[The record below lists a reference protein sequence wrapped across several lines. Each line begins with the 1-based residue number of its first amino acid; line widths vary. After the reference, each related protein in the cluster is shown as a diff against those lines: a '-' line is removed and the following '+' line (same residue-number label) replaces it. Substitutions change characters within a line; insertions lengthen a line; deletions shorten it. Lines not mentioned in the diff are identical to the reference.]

1 MAVQTTVP
9 KQVRRQNRRPA
20 GRQPNG
26 WCRCDHRGGSGEE
39 PRCARRHDDHGR
51 PGRRI
56 SRLQGHHPADG
67 GLRRQRPVVDADGYL
82 VGIISEADLLLKE
95 EHAREPHRRHLLE
108 GRPRRTERAKAEGL
122 LAAQL
127 MTAPVITIG
136 PEASLGQ
143 AARLMHEKRV
153 KLPVVEEGGKVV
165 GIVSRADL
173 LKVFMRPDEEIRQ
186 EVVGDVLAHMLSIG
200 PDRVR
205 AAVRDGVVTVEGL
218 VERRSLIPLLAGL
231 IRGVDGVVGVEE
243 RLRYETDDVS
253 LRPRDFTPWGI
264 YPRA

>member
-1 MAVQTTVP
+1 MKNRAVRDVMTTTVVLVDESVGF
-9 KQVRRQNRRPA
+9 KDIVRRME
-20 GRQPNG
+20 
-26 WCRCDHRGGSGEE
+26 DSGVS
-39 PRCARRHDDHGR
+39 A
-51 PGRRI
+51 
-56 SRLQGHHPADG
+56 L
-67 GLRRQRPVVDADGYL
+67 PVVDAAGHL

-108 GRPRRTERAKAEGL
+108 GKRRRTQRAKAEGL

-127 MTAPVITIG
+127 MTAPVITIR

-143 AARLMHEKRV
+143 AARLLHERRV
-153 KLPVVEEGGKVV
+153 KRLPVVEEGGKVV

-186 EVVGDVLAHMLSIG
+186 EVAGDVLARTLSIG

-205 AAVRDGVVTVEGL
+205 ATVRDGVVTLEGL
-218 VERRSLIPLLAGL
+218 VDRRSLIPFLTGL
-231 IRGVDGVVGVEE
+231 VRGVDGVVGVEE
-243 RLRYETDDVS
+243 RLGYELDDVS
-253 LRPRDFTPWGI
+253 FRAKPLTPWGI

>member
-1 MAVQTTVP
+1 MKNRAVRDVMTTTVVLVDESVGF
-9 KQVRRQNRRPA
+9 KDIVRRMEDSNVSA
-20 GRQPNG
+20 
-26 WCRCDHRGGSGEE
+26 
-39 PRCARRHDDHGR
+39 
-51 PGRRI
+51 
-56 SRLQGHHPADG
+56 L
-67 GLRRQRPVVDADGYL
+67 PVVDAAGHL

-95 EHAREPHRRHLLE
+95 EHAREPHRRPLE
-108 GRPRRTERAKAEGL
+108 RRLRRTERAKAGGL
-122 LAAQL
+122 FAAQL

-153 KLPVVEEGGKVV
+153 KRLPVVEEGGKVV

-186 EVVGDVLAHMLSIG
+186 DVVGDVLARMLSIG

-205 AAVRDGVVTVEGL
+205 ATVRDGVVTVEGL
-218 VERRSLIPLLAGL
+218 VERRSLIPLLTGL
-231 IRGVDGVVGVEE
+231 VRGVDGVVGVEE
-243 RLRYETDDVS
+243 RLRYDIDDVS
-253 LRPRDFTPWGI
+253 FRPKPFTPWGM

>member
-1 MAVQTTVP
+1 MAGAGATEEAVMKNRVVRDVMTTTVVLVDESTGF
-9 KQVRRQNRRPA
+9 KDIIRRMEDSYVSA
-20 GRQPNG
+20 V
-26 WCRCDHRGGSGEE
+26 
-39 PRCARRHDDHGR
+39 
-51 PGRRI
+51 
-56 SRLQGHHPADG
+56 
-67 GLRRQRPVVDADGYL
+67 PVVDADGYL

-108 GRPRRTERAKAEGL
+108 GRPRRTERAKAEGF

-153 KLPVVEEGGKVV
+153 KRLPVVEEGGKVV

-186 EVVGDVLAHMLSIG
+186 EVVGDVLGRMLSIG

-205 AAVRDGVVTVEGL
+205 ATVRDGVVTVEGL
-218 VERRSLIPLLAGL
+218 VERRSLISLLAGL
-231 IRGVDGVVGVEE
+231 VRGVDGVVGVEK

-253 LRPRDFTPWGI
+253 FRPKPLIPWGI

>member
-1 MAVQTTVP
+1 
-9 KQVRRQNRRPA
+9 
-20 GRQPNG
+20 
-26 WCRCDHRGGSGEE
+26 
-39 PRCARRHDDHGR
+39 
-51 PGRRI
+51 
-56 SRLQGHHPADG
+56 
-67 GLRRQRPVVDADGYL
+67 
-82 VGIISEADLLLKE
+82 
-95 EHAREPHRRHLLE
+95 
-108 GRPRRTERAKAEGL
+108 
-122 LAAQL
+122 

-153 KLPVVEEGGKVV
+153 KRLPVVEEGGKVV

-186 EVVGDVLAHMLSIG
+186 EVVGDVLARMLSIG

-205 AAVRDGVVTVEGL
+205 ATVRDGVVTVEGL

-231 IRGVDGVVGVEE
+231 VRGVDGVVGVEE

-253 LRPRDFTPWGI
+253 FRPKPFIPWGI

>member
-1 MAVQTTVP
+1 MKNRVVRDVMTTTVVLVDESVGF
-9 KQVRRQNRRPA
+9 KDIVRRME
-20 GRQPNG
+20 
-26 WCRCDHRGGSGEE
+26 DSGVS
-39 PRCARRHDDHGR
+39 A
-51 PGRRI
+51 
-56 SRLQGHHPADG
+56 L
-67 GLRRQRPVVDADGYL
+67 PVVDAAGHL

-95 EHAREPHRRHLLE
+95 EHAREPHGGHLLD
-108 GRPRRTERAKAEGL
+108 GRRRRTERAKAEGL

-153 KLPVVEEGGKVV
+153 KRLPVVEERGKVV

-186 EVVGDVLAHMLSIG
+186 EVVGDVLARMLSIG

-205 AAVRDGVVTVEGL
+205 ATVRDGVVTVEGL
-218 VERRSLIPLLAGL
+218 VERRSLIPFLTGL
-231 IRGVDGVVGVEE
+231 VRGVDGVVGVEE
-243 RLRYETDDVS
+243 GLRY
-253 LRPRDFTPWGI
+253 
-264 YPRA
+264 

>member
-1 MAVQTTVP
+1 MAGAGATTEEAVMKNRVVRDVMTTTVVLVDESTGF
-9 KQVRRQNRRPA
+9 KDIIRRME
-20 GRQPNG
+20 
-26 WCRCDHRGGSGEE
+26 DSGVS
-39 PRCARRHDDHGR
+39 A
-51 PGRRI
+51 
-56 SRLQGHHPADG
+56 L
-67 GLRRQRPVVDADGYL
+67 PVVDADGYL

-95 EHAREPHRRHLLE
+95 EHARAPDRRHLLE

-153 KLPVVEEGGKVV
+153 KRLPVVEEGGKVV

-186 EVVGDVLAHMLSIG
+186 EVVGDVLARMLSIG

-205 AAVRDGVVTVEGL
+205 ATVRDGVVTVEGL

-231 IRGVDGVVGVEE
+231 VRGVDGVVGVEE

-253 LRPRDFTPWGI
+253 FRPKPFIPWGI